1 MHVLRPSG
9 PPPSPCRLPGVPLT
23 RHSPLRRGSQGAS
36 CSVRRMT
43 TRCGSGTPQLVCVPV
58 ALRKGNGCWHFSGY
72 SCGERGQSGK
82 CAARACMFAR
92 LHFFATSC
100 CIVTEYSKDSCC
112 CFGFFCLS
120 FLFSRTFPGFP
131 HAFPAFAHS
140 ASSSCNFFLG
150 GWNQKK
156 LAQGVFPLLL
166 CPNPNMPGAVSRGSP
181 RHRGLRPHVPRP
193 QVPRV
198 VLRSG
203 GPHPPLLRPASG
215 GGGKPAHQRLTG
227 TNGYGV
233 LSRL

>member
-92 LHFFATSC
+92 LHFLQHLAALLRSIPKTVAVAS
-100 CIVTEYSKDSCC
+100 V
-112 CFGFFCLS
+112 FFVFLS
-120 FLFSRTFPGFP
+120 SSAALFLGFP
-131 HAFPAFAHS
+131 TLFQRLRTVLPVAAI
-140 ASSSCNFFLG
+140 FFWG
-150 GWNQKK
+150 GGIRKSW
-156 LAQGVFPLLL
+156 
-166 CPNPNMPGAVSRGSP
+166 
-181 RHRGLRPHVPRP
+181 
-193 QVPRV
+193 PRV
-198 VLRSG
+198 SFPFCSAQIPTCRG
-203 GPHPPLLRPASG
+203 
-215 GGGKPAHQRLTG
+215 Q
-227 TNGYGV
+227 
-233 LSRL
+233 